1 MLKQLGFST
10 MKMTNLLRHSY
21 RIQNKRHVSF
31 YELFPKTLAKSDS
44 DKWNLNLNQLRKE
57 YRVLQSRSH
66 PDLVNHNADTSA
78 KQDQLDSSLLNQA
91 YNTLKNPLL
100 RAQYLIQLETGKNL
114 NQDSEV
120 QELKKTA
127 ISPEILMDVMLVHEQ
142 LEDATS
148 ETEVKEM
155 REENKQKMEKL
166 EEKLG
171 ECFNKTHDY
180 NEAIKLALTLRY
192 WTNLDQAF
200 KEWDPNRPV
209 TLNH

>member
-1 MLKQLGFST
+1 MLKQIGLFTTRTSST
-10 MKMTNLLRHSY
+10 LRHSY
-21 RIQNKRHVSF
+21 LIQNKRLLCF
-31 YELFPKTLAKSDS
+31 YEIFPKTLAKSNN

-66 PDLVNHNADTSA
+66 PDLVNHSADNTVE
-78 KQDQLDSSLLNQA
+78 QTQLDSSLLNQA
-91 YNTLKNPLL
+91 YNTLKTPLL

-127 ISPEILMDVMLVHEQ
+127 ISPQTLMDVMLVHEQ

-148 ETEVKEM
+148 EAEVREM
-155 REENKQKMEKL
+155 REENKIKMEEIERKL
-166 EEKLG
+166 D

-180 NEAIKLALTLRY
+180 NEAIKLSLTLKY

-209 TLNH
+209 TLSH